1 MSFGEKQSALDIE
14 LDAFD
19 GYPLDF
25 HYFTTLFHN
34 VVEDTSRE
42 IQKSIPYNGRI
53 QKEDQGMANHKKW

>member
-19 GYPLDF
+19 GNPLDF

-42 IQKSIPYNGRI
+42 IQKCIPYNGRI
-53 QKEDQGMANHKKW
+53 